1 MHAVDVGVLDAQQ
14 VVGDQALLAEDHD
27 HRQRQ
32 HKRRRHDGQHG
43 DHLEDAAH
51 LGLDVHV
58 HVGEQEAHDGGAQ
71 AADRAQLQRV
81 PHDAEE
87 LLGAEQG
94 EVDLEGEIGGVDVAV
109 AHAQLVAQVEDV
121 VGAGAHDLGVCIR
134 IGLVGGGAHRPGK
147 VLGQGR
153 IGLDLVERVLD
164 ARTQLGHLGLIPLA
178 LAAAVFVGE
187 VHAVVAQLIEDAV
200 GQRGILLDQRG
211 QLLTVGGQGVGIVRL
226 EALRQYRAERID
238 HKQQQKCHHKDDRE
252 DHDWIGEQFFA
263 VKLFAS

>member
-14 VVGDQALLAEDHD
+14 VIGDQALLAEDHD

-32 HKRRRHDGQHG
+32 HEGRRHDGQHG

-58 HVGEQEAHDGGAQ
+58 HVGKQEAHDGGAQ

-94 EVDLEGEIGGVDVAV
+94 EVDLEGEVRGTDVAV
-109 AHAQLVAQVEDV
+109 AHAQLVAQVENV
-121 VGAGAHDLGVCIR
+121 VGAGAHDLIALL
-134 IGLVGGGAHRPGK
+134 GLARRGSAHRLGE
-147 VLGQGR
+147 VLGQRRVGFNL
-153 IGLDLVERVLD
+153 IERVLD
-164 ARTQLGHLGLIPLA
+164 ARAQLGHLCLVPLA

-226 EALRQYRAERID
+226 EALRKYRAERVD
-238 HKQQQKCHHKDDRE
+238 HKQQQKGHHQDDRE

-263 VKLFAS
+263 VKLFAP